1 MKKTIAFITAM
12 LIAAAFT
19 GCNSSPDNSNTPNKP
34 DSSNSSE
41 QATEAPTKVEKE
53 AIDPFENI
61 TYTISEESIYPNN
74 FEITFDASETPLGKI
89 TTFTYFVESA
99 NDKEII
105 IKSRA
110 NIDDELT
117 SEFLTEYNFTVG
129 ENEKTFTIN
138 VEDLKTNFISTDYI
152 SGDNKTKI
160 ISAMQNFIDSELKI
174 PEDAEYESIFD
185 DLGFES
191 NNPDYL
197 AEIEAEKEE
206 FEKEKA
212 ESQALTFELAEL
224 YAIIPVASEYEMNDQ
239 KIRSSI
245 ESYADD
251 SSFEDV
257 KIYKNK
263 ASFTSYNP
271 NMYSAVMA
279 IFKSNKNEFYSVRL
293 THPEFID
300 GEITEESLTSLELRD
315 MFISGAWICG
325 FDSIEE
331 AYKCGTFNRE
341 SFDGTPDK
349 YFGDA
354 ADTENKVVKISLS

>member
-1 MKKTIAFITAM
+1 MKKTIIFITAM
-12 LIAAAFT
+12 LIAAAAFT
-19 GCNSSPDNSNTPNKP
+19 GCNNSADGGNTSDKLG
-34 DSSNSSE
+34 SSE
-41 QATEAPTKVEKE
+41 QATEAPTKAEKE

-61 TYTISEESIYPNN
+61 TYTISEESIYPKN
-74 FEITFDASETPLGKI
+74 FEITFDASDTPLGKI

-105 IKSRA
+105 VKSRA

-138 VEDLKTNFISTDYI
+138 VEDLKTNFISECYI
-152 SGDNKTKI
+152 SGDNKVKI
-160 ISAMQNFIDSELKI
+160 ISAMQNFIDSAFKI
-174 PEDAEYESIFD
+174 SEDAEYENIFD
-185 DLGFES
+185 GLGLES
-191 NNPDYL
+191 NNPDYI
-197 AEIEAEKEE
+197 AREEQEKEE

-212 ESQALTFELAEL
+212 ESQALIFELVEL
-224 YAIIPVASEYEMNDQ
+224 YAIIPATSEYEMDD
-239 KIRSSI
+239 KKVSSTI
-245 ESYADD
+245 KSYTDD

-263 ASFTSYNP
+263 ASFTSKKP

-279 IFKSNKNEFYSVRL
+279 IFKSNKNEFFSVRL
-293 THPEFID
+293 THPEFIGGD
-300 GEITEESLTSLELRD
+300 ITEESLTSLELRD

-325 FDSIEE
+325 FDTIEE